1 MASPMKTPY
10 VDGADEPGT
19 IARIRDCWL
28 EGTHHT
34 AAHQELGEHIV
45 VCAPHLPY
53 LVRAQRLLLGR
64 MVRYLVEQG
73 VTQFLDLGAG
83 VPAAGHVHEIA
94 PDAKVVYVDI
104 DPSVAE
110 DGRQMLAELPNAAYV
125 QADARRP
132 GDVLGAPQTQRLLDL
147 DRPVAVLMIET
158 LLHIADS
165 DQPERMVA
173 AYIEALSSGSYVGIS
188 HFSQNEELETGLNIF
203 SKMFG
208 APPAVTLRSPEQQAR
223 FFTGLEMVDPGL
235 VQVPLWRP
243 GPEHSIDRNP
253 HLAQVYAGLGR
264 KR

>member
-1 MASPMKTPY
+1 MKTPY
-10 VDGADEPGT
+10 VEGADEPGT

-34 AAHQELGEHIV
+34 SAHQELGEHIL

-83 VPAAGHVHEIA
+83 VPADGHVHEIA

-104 DPSVAE
+104 DASLAA
-110 DGRQMLAELPNAAYV
+110 DGREMLAEFPNATYV
-125 QADARRP
+125 RADIRRP
-132 GDVLGAPQTQRLLDL
+132 GDVLGAPETQRLLDL
-147 DRPVAVLMIET
+147 SRPVAVLLFET
-158 LLHIADS
+158 LLHIPDG
-165 DQPERMVA
+165 DRPEQMVA
-173 AYIEALSSGSYVGIS
+173 DYITALSSGSFVGIS
-188 HFSQNEELETGLNIF
+188 HFSQNEELESGLNIF

-223 FFTGLEMVDPGL
+223 FFTGLEMVEPGL

-243 GPEHSIDRNP
+243 EHNIDRNP
-253 HLAQVYAGLGR
+253 QLAQVYAGLGR